1 MSNGGLRNFFG
12 HILQTLCRMF
22 LPVPIALVLIT
33 SDVLAQEDI
42 PHLNAGA
49 TRAEYGAPLWF
60 PEGDDF
66 AAESGYLVP
75 LRFAAEGRYAG
86 WYQNEIVFGVYPT
99 LPGLGGPYPYSALP
113 GTVVWL
119 EIPEVRGPEGG
130 VFTFWQTRS
139 NSPTV
144 SVPVGTVDR
153 DSAYRLTD
161 GSGRPGTDPAG
172 HRHGRRFAVN
182 LPGTYE
188 VVFQLSDRGTNGARG
203 GPIHGPSRPF
213 TLRFLAQPDPFTP
226 PPNLGRPRL
235 TLGGMELRL
244 VSESRVAHALEVS
257 GDLKAWTRVSTFTT
271 TNSVQTLVVGLEADG
286 RFCRVVRLE

>member
-1 MSNGGLRNFFG
+1 MSTGGGWDFFG
-12 HILQTLCRMF
+12 SSLQSVCMNFGAVAVAFLLLANILH
-22 LPVPIALVLIT
+22 
-33 SDVLAQEDI
+33 AQEDI
-42 PHLNAGA
+42 PHLNAGVL
-49 TRAEYGAPLWF
+49 RAQAGASLWF

-75 LRFAAEGRYAG
+75 LRYAPEGRYAG

-99 LPGLGGPYPYSALP
+99 LPGLGGPYPYSALA

-119 EIPEVRGPEGG
+119 EIPEVRGPAGG

-139 NSPTV
+139 NTPTL
-144 SVPVGTVDR
+144 SIPVGTVAGDA
-153 DSAYRLTD
+153 AYKLTD
-161 GSGRPGTDPAG
+161 GSGRPGTDPSG

-188 VVFQLSDRGTNGARG
+188 VVFRLSDRGTNGPMG
-203 GPIHGPSRPF
+203 GPLHGPSGPYV
-213 TLRFLAQPDPFTP
+213 LRFLAQPEPFTP

-235 TLGGMELRL
+235 TEEGIAFRL
-244 VSESRVAHALEVS
+244 VSESRIPHALELS
-257 GDLKAWTRVSTFTT
+257 EDLKVWTRMATFVT
-271 TNSVQTLVVGLEADG
+271 TNSVQTLVVGSEAGG